1 MKKFIGFLIIIVIA
15 AVFIYQFFLK
25 EAEPEFTLATVARGN
40 VVQEVSETGQ
50 VKKGDKIE
58 LSFKSGGVIE
68 EIYVET
74 GGEVKTGDV
83 LAKLEKDQLNIQL
96 TEAQANLELYQ
107 AQLSKL
113 LTGATPEEVQ
123 ISQTAVNNTRVALD
137 VASQALEDIKA
148 QGQDNLKAACEDALN
163 VLDDSYLKI
172 SNAKNAADLIQTTYF
187 YTNDQASVRVREN
200 EDKIQSALNQV
211 TPYLNTAK
219 STEADEDID
228 AALLEMKVALEAT
241 AGALKIIRETCEEIN
256 YRNVVSSTNKSTLD
270 THRGYINTALTNAVN
285 SQQTISSTKLTNTV
299 NINTY
304 QGQVDSAQGTL
315 KAAQD
320 ELAQLIAPP
329 REEDV
334 DLYQAQV
341 KQARASVQLLE
352 KQMADTI
359 LKSPVAGQVIE
370 IGKRAG
376 EMVQSALKDVVLSIL
391 PKVPFK
397 IEVDIYEED
406 VVKMKVGNP
415 VDIFLV
421 AYPENHQ
428 KGKIAFI
435 DPSEKIIDDVVYYK
449 TTSTFDSLSVDVKP
463 GMTADLVIKTDSR
476 ENVLIIPEDAIE
488 KENGKNIVQLFA
500 EGKPK
505 KQEIETGLY
514 GVGDMVEVL
523 SGLGEGEIII
533 IP

>member
-15 AVFIYQFFLK
+15 AVLLYQFFFK
-25 EAEPEFTLATVARGN
+25 ESEPEFTLATVARGD
-40 VVQEVSETGQ
+40 VTQEVSETGQ
-50 VKKGDKIE
+50 VKKGEKIE
-58 LSFKSGGVIE
+58 LSFKLGGVIE
-68 EIYVET
+68 EIYVQI
-74 GGEVKTGDV
+74 GEKVKEGDV

-113 LTGATPEEVQ
+113 LAGATPEEVQ
-123 ISQTAVNNTRVALD
+123 ISQTAVDNTQVALE
-137 VASQALEDIKA
+137 VVLQALEDIRA
-148 QGQDNLKAACEDALN
+148 QGQDNLKAAYEDALN

-172 SNAKNAADLIQTTYF
+172 SNAKNSADLIQTTYF
-187 YTNDQASVRVREN
+187 YTNDQSSVRVREN

-219 STEADEDID
+219 STKADKDID
-228 AALLEMKVALEAT
+228 TVLLEMKVALEAT

-256 YRNVVSSTNKSTLD
+256 YRNVVSSTNKSALD
-270 THRGYINTALTNAVN
+270 THRGYINTALTNVVN

-320 ELAQLIAPP
+320 DLTKITASP

-341 KQARASVQLLE
+341 KQAQANVHLLE
-352 KQMADTI
+352 EQTQDTM
-359 LKSPVAGQVIE
+359 LKSPVEGQIIE

-376 EMVQSALKDVVLSIL
+376 EMVQSALKDVVFSIL
-391 PKVPFK
+391 PAAPFE

-406 VVKMKVGNP
+406 VVKMRVGNP
-415 VDIFLV
+415 ADIFLV

-428 KGKIAFI
+428 KGKVTFI
-435 DPSEKIIDDVVYYK
+435 DPSEKIIDGVVYYK
-449 TTSTFDSLSVDVKP
+449 VTIAFNSLSVDVKP
-463 GMTADLVIKTDSR
+463 GMTADLVIETDSR

-500 EGKPK
+500 DGKPK

-514 GVGDMVEVL
+514 GVEDMVEVL
-523 SGLGEGEIII
+523 SGLNEGEIII

>member
-1 MKKFIGFLIIIVIA
+1 MKKLIGFLIIIVIA

-25 EAEPEFTLATVARGN
+25 EAEPEFTLATVARGD
-40 VVQEVSETGQ
+40 VTQEVSETGQ

-58 LSFKSGGVIE
+58 LSFRSGGVIE
-68 EIYVET
+68 EIYVEM
-74 GGEVKTGDV
+74 GGEVKAGDV

-113 LTGATPEEVQ
+113 LAGATPEEVQ
-123 ISQTAVNNTRVALD
+123 IGQTAVNNTQVALD
-137 VASQALEDIKA
+137 VALQALEDIKA

-163 VLDDSYLKI
+163 VLDDSYIKI
-172 SNAKNAADLIQTTYF
+172 FNAKNAVDLVQITYF
-187 YTNDQASVRVREN
+187 ATLDQEGVAVKEN
-200 EDKIQSALNQV
+200 EDKIQNALDQV
-211 TPYLNTAK
+211 NPHLNTAK
-219 STEADEDID
+219 STKADGDID
-228 AALLEMKVALEAT
+228 TALLEMEKALGNTSESL
-241 AGALKIIRETCEEIN
+241 GAVRETCDAIN
-256 YRNVVSSTNKSTLD
+256 YKNIVSSTSKSSLD
-270 THRGYINTALTNAVN
+270 THRGYINTALTNIVN

-304 QGQVDSAQGTL
+304 QGTVDSAQGTL

-359 LKSPVAGQVIE
+359 LKSPVAGQIIE

-376 EMVQSALKDVVLSIL
+376 EMVQSALKDVVFSIL
-391 PKVPFK
+391 PRVPFE

-406 VVKMKVGNP
+406 VVKMRVDNQ

-428 KGKIAFI
+428 KGKIVFI
-435 DPSEKIIDDVVYYK
+435 DPSEKIVDGVVYYK
-449 TTSTFDSLSVDVKP
+449 ATIAFDSLSVDVKP

-488 KENGKNIVQLFA
+488 KENGKNIIQLFTG
-500 EGKPK
+500 GKSK

-514 GVGDMVEVL
+514 GVDDMVEVL